1 MLKIVHHISCGID
14 VHKKFV
20 VATIATT
27 GGNNITTYKTNQFNT
42 FTADLIKLRDWLSL
56 NDCIQVCMESTGKY
70 WIPVFNIL
78 EETCKITLANP
89 KFIKN
94 IPGKKTDKRDS
105 LWIADLH
112 KHGLV
117 RGSFIPPKQIR
128 ELRDLM
134 RYRSKL
140 TNFRSS
146 EKNRFQNSLT
156 VSNLMIA
163 SFVSDTFGK
172 SSKAIIKY
180 ALEHPDNIDMDFTN
194 FLHKS
199 MLHKAESINLSMQ
212 GNISKE
218 QCSKMNVCLNHFDYI
233 NSCISQLDETISLI
247 SKDFIDSIKII
258 ETVPGI
264 TNQSALGIISEIGV
278 DMSVF
283 PDAKHLCSWA
293 GLTPQNNESAGKKR
307 SVRISRAGVYL
318 KPLLIQCANACIKD
332 KSVPYFKYRYE
343 SIKKRRGHKRA
354 IIAIARMLLTCVYN
368 MISKNEAFD
377 CSLYKEYL
385 ESSTKPLNKNI
396 DKMILL
402 LQSKGFCISHISE
415 NKSSP

>member
-1 MLKIVHHISCGID
+1 MLKIVYPISCGID

-27 GGNNITTYKTNQFNT
+27 NSNSVTTYKTKQFNT
-42 FTADLIKLRDWLSL
+42 FTSDLIQLRDWLSL
-56 NDCIQVCMESTGKY
+56 NNCNEVCMESTGKY
-70 WIPVFNIL
+70 WIPIFNIL
-78 EETCKITLANP
+78 ESTCRVTLANP

-105 LWIADLH
+105 IWIADLH

-134 RYRSKL
+134 RYRVKL
-140 TNFRSS
+140 TSFRSS
-146 EKNRFQNSLT
+146 EKNRLQNSLT

-163 SFVSDTFGK
+163 SVVSDTFGK
-172 SSKAIIKY
+172 SASAIIKY
-180 ALEHPDNIDMDFTN
+180 AIEHPNNINVDFTK

-199 MLHKAESINLSMQ
+199 MLHKAEQINASMQ
-212 GNISKE
+212 GTISSE
-218 QCSKMNVCLNHFDYI
+218 QCSKMNVCLNHYDYI
-233 NSCISQLDETISLI
+233 NACMSQLDETISLI
-247 SKDFIDSIKII
+247 ANEFTDSIKIV
-258 ETVPGI
+258 ETAPGI
-264 TNQSALGIISEIGV
+264 TYNSAIGIISEIGV

-293 GLTPQNNESAGKKR
+293 GLTPQNNESAGKKK

-318 KPLLIQCANACIKD
+318 KPLLIQCANAAIKD
-332 KSVPYFKYRYE
+332 KSYPYFRYRYE

-354 IIAIARMLLTCVYN
+354 IIAIARMLLTCIYN
-368 MISKNEAFD
+368 MLSKNEAFD
-377 CSLYKEYL
+377 EDLYREYL
-385 ESSTKPLNKNI
+385 NSARKPLNNNI
-396 DKMILL
+396 SKMILFL
-402 LQSKGFCISHISE
+402 ESKGFTISHISDNE
-415 NKSSP
+415 LTP